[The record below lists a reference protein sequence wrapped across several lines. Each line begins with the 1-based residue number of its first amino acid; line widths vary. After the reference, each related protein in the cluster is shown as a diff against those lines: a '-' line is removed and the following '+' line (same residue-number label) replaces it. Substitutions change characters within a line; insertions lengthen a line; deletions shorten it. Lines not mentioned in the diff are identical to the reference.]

1 MATTDGDVIMTD
13 ASTNGD
19 AAASSST
26 NSPPAIAI
34 SAPATS
40 QSSSRTDHD
49 RQLEYKFLPTSPLKR
64 QKIHV
69 SQNLISDYG
78 LDEVHSRVRR
88 NDPVTGEKI
97 NKLRKSYVGI
107 VKTLHIAGSSK
118 EVLSP
123 NAWIDVE
130 HMHDPKGLMDKQRV
144 ETGVEVIEG
153 MQVPQFAEVWKV
165 DVAPVER
172 SRKQGLLAKL
182 GAAVQMAPGKLQDSE
197 KWRKMLGDDSVVK
210 KPAVPLVSALK
221 APGVTQSAKP
231 SPRMGPSLGR
241 TQRTGAKRSYDD
253 ASFSGYNETYDEPE
267 RPMSQ
272 ADVMRKKQRKVP
284 KPQNLVR

>member
-1 MATTDGDVIMTD
+1 MTD
-13 ASTNGD
+13 ASANGD
-19 AAASSST
+19 AGAVSVSSA
-26 NSPPAIAI
+26 NPPPPAIAV
-34 SAPATS
+34 SAPAAPP
-40 QSSSRTDHD
+40 SSRTDHD

-123 NAWIDVE
+123 NAWIDVDNP
-130 HMHDPKGLMDKQRV
+130 HDPKGLMDKHTV
-144 ETGVEVIEG
+144 ETGMEVIDG
-153 MQVPQFAEVWKV
+153 LQVPQYAGVWKV
-165 DVAPVER
+165 EVPPVEK

-182 GAAVQMAPGKLQDSE
+182 GTAVQMAPGKLQDGE
-197 KWRKMLGDDSVVK
+197 KWRKMLGDDAGVK
-210 KPAVPLVSALK
+210 KPAAPLVSALK
-221 APGVTQSAKP
+221 VPGVTQSARP

-253 ASFSGYNETYDEPE
+253 ASFSGYNETFDEPE

-284 KPQNLVR
+284 KPQKRSRQ